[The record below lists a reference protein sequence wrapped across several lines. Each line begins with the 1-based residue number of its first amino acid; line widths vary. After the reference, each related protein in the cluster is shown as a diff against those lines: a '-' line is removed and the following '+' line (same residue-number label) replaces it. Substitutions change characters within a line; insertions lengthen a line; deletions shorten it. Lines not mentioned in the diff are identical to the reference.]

1 MFQRNWGATTKTFF
15 LDMGRRVPAGQGR
28 LEMYHEVTGE
38 MFSAEK
44 YFIIF
49 QDPNKLR
56 HLVRNSIKK
65 SKNEDSDQNPSND
78 AKPLSRPNSNRYSD
92 LEYYLK
98 YSISPLFDIYRSHGE
113 SVNHDKD
120 DDEDIGY
127 FQDDDYVDD
136 QGYFHGG
143 GSESSKMSNSKFNK
157 NLKLKMSKNDSID
170 SFKSARGSLI

>member
-1 MFQRNWGATTKTFF
+1 MLFT
-15 LDMGRRVPAGQGR
+15 L
-28 LEMYHEVTGE
+28 
-38 MFSAEK
+38 
-44 YFIIF
+44 
-49 QDPNKLR
+49 
-56 HLVRNSIKK
+56 
-65 SKNEDSDQNPSND
+65 
-78 AKPLSRPNSNRYSD
+78 
-92 LEYYLK
+92 
-98 YSISPLFDIYRSHGE
+98 LFDIYRSHGE
-113 SVNHDKD
+113 SVKD